1 MPPEEQ
7 FGRSLTEASDLYSL
21 GATLICLVTGTRSV
35 DIGKLIDDN
44 YRFEFK
50 KFVPKINPPFVEWL
64 TKMVEPNLKNR
75 YGNAAVALQALIDRD
90 YVVNINKPAVIVG
103 LATLGVV
110 AMNYT

>member
-1 MPPEEQ
+1 M
-7 FGRSLTEASDLYSL
+7 
-21 GATLICLVTGTRSV
+21 
-35 DIGKLIDDN
+35 
-44 YRFEFK
+44 
-50 KFVPKINPPFVEWL
+50 EWL

-75 YGNAAVALQALIDRD
+75 YGNAAVALQALLDRD